1 MTLNIAIAQSIVLT
15 ILGYDDNDASD
26 CDSVKENNTHCD
38 EGTFDKFLSE
48 IITVVAHPN
57 PASRHSTGIW
67 LLALVK
73 NCSKKPSISKRID
86 VLQNAFTELL
96 SDDSEFVQDVASRGL
111 GLLWEMSKDQSNL
124 ADSLL
129 NQLLGGKRQVV
140 QVADDKNTKLF
151 EEGVLGKTPTGLV
164 ECSICI

>member
-15 ILGYDDNDASD
+15 VLGYDDNDGSD
-26 CDSVKENNTHCD
+26 SDSSQGTNKYCD
-38 EGTFDKFLSE
+38 EETFDKFLSA
-48 IITVVAHPN
+48 IISVVPDPN

-67 LLALVK
+67 LLALAK

-164 ECSICI
+164 